1 MYLFAVLINESDV
14 SFKKNILEHTSFPLF
29 FFRELDIQG
38 QVDYSGNDQSRP
50 YRNLAFSVQG
60 PFFFG
65 SLFFISSLDSVFSS
79 STVLQ

>member
-29 FFRELDIQG
+29 FSREFDIQG
-38 QVDYSGNDQSRP
+38 QVDYFGNDQFRP

-60 PFFFG
+60 PFFFW
-65 SLFFISSLDSVFSS
+65 
-79 STVLQ
+79 